1 MKVRLA
7 VFKSVDCTDSET
19 FLESWAENW
28 DSYIRISEYVAVEF
42 PEREKA
48 EYIHEEIKAL
58 DKMADEIRTKAT
70 EGLNNI
76 NRRKEELLALEHKS

>member
-1 MKVRLA
+1 MKEKIA
-7 VFKSVDCTDSET
+7 KFKSIDHGSPAYLGE
-19 FLESWAENW
+19 WAEGFS
-28 DSYIRISEYVAVEF
+28 SYVRISEYIEVEF

-48 EYIHEEIKAL
+48 EYIQEEINLL
-58 DKMADEIRTKAT
+58 DKMADEIREKAT

>member
-1 MKVRLA
+1 MKEKIA
-7 VFKSVDCTDSET
+7 KFKSIDCGSIS
-19 FLESWAENW
+19 FLGDWAEGF
-28 DSYIRISEYVAVEF
+28 SRYVRISEYIEVEF

-48 EYIHEEIKAL
+48 EYIQEEINLL
-58 DKMADEIRTKAT
+58 DKMADEIRDKAT

>member
-1 MKVRLA
+1 MKIKLA
-7 VFKSVDCTDSET
+7 VFKSKDSEFIT
-19 FLESWAENW
+19 VIDEIAEYW
-28 DSYIRISEYVAVEF
+28 DNYVRISEYIEVEF

-48 EYIHEEIKAL
+48 EYIQEEINLL
-58 DKMADEIRTKAT
+58 DKMADEIRAKAT